1 MICYL
6 SRLHRHHHIWKT
18 GFNWSEHYF
27 ILLHIYIQV
36 HKDNWM
42 LVLTYNFK
50 KFVLRQLY
58 SNVIYELGNRIED
71 IKEGKKIHV
80 NWIKF
85 RLNKLLIQIK

>member
-1 MICYL
+1 
-6 SRLHRHHHIWKT
+6 
-18 GFNWSEHYF
+18 
-27 ILLHIYIQV
+27 
-36 HKDNWM
+36 M
-42 LVLTYNFK
+42 LVLTYNLK

-58 SNVIYELGNRIED
+58 SNVIYELGNRIEN